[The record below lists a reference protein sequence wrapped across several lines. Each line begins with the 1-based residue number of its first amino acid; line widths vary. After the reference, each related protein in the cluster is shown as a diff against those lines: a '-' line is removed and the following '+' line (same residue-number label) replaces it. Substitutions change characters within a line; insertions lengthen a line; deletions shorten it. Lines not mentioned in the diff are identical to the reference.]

1 MTRGQNTPVFLKA
14 IHIQGFKSFADKIKI
29 ELQPG
34 MSVIVGPNGSGK
46 SNIADAVRWVLGEQS
61 AKSLRGTKMED
72 VIFGGS
78 TSRRSV
84 GLAEVSLIFDNSSGL
99 FPLDYEEVVIT
110 RRVYRDGEGQFFI
123 NRTACRLKD
132 IQELFLDTGSGKE
145 GFSIIGQG
153 RIEEILNLKSEERR
167 LLIEEVAGISKF
179 RHRKK
184 EALKKIEETQ
194 QNLERVDDIIS
205 EVESRI
211 EPLARQAEVARQS
224 KVLTSE
230 LESKEIT
237 LLVNDLTS
245 IKSRLV
251 KAEQNIRNLNDEYTV
266 LAAANAENEEMTV
279 RSKYELDLL
288 EQKVQEVQAE
298 VYSLENNVKEAAHEL
313 SLMSERQGFVKEQ
326 AGRLSKEISTAE
338 ERLAE
343 SQDKIVSYGEKETY
357 LLENMNQASKKLQEK
372 EIRLA
377 ELRSASEGK
386 QLEELK
392 SEIFEILAQ
401 KSRLSNELAEI
412 SNKKDSALKKESQLK
427 GEITAKQEERDK
439 LISELNEQEQEI
451 QKINVKETQVIQRM
465 EENKQQINVQSR
477 ELAVIEESYSGL
489 LRKIDQA
496 AARLQALQALQE
508 NLEGYHKGVKETI
521 FAYRKGE
528 INCQAVYGTVA
539 DNIEVDQKY
548 ELAVET
554 ALGSA
559 LQNVIVEKT
568 EDGRECIA
576 YLKKH
581 GKGRATFLPLEAV
594 RGNRLSLNLEVRKT
608 GGFEGLAAD
617 LVSYDK
623 RFTGIMEFLLGRI
636 LVADNMDT
644 AIRLAKA
651 NNYSVRVVTLQ
662 GDQVNIGGSLTGGS
676 SRGLSSGL
684 LGRTREM
691 EDIVSHISRMKSEQE
706 RKKQEEIF
714 LKKQLEEIQKNQ
726 ATMAEELAEM
736 NESKRIMAVEKKHRE
751 DRISRL
757 EESLKIHQY
766 EQKEI
771 QDELAGFVSREED
784 SAVYLQETEDK
795 LIRLQNEQ
803 AEMERALE
811 ETAALTE
818 KIAEEITTARIETAK
833 LEQELN
839 QTRQLSQEE
848 NQRLQQYSAN
858 LEDIKLEL
866 TNLQNFEEELVK
878 GQDDAEK
885 NIQEYRGL
893 LDDKRRELVK
903 KRQER
908 ENLSADAI
916 RREQELQI
924 RQRKTKELEQNI
936 HQNELRL
943 ARLQAEWEAGSAR
956 LEEEYQI
963 TWNNSEEYATHEGK
977 EALQEQIACLKH
989 ALEEL
994 GPVNFTALE
1003 EYPETL
1009 NRFGFLTSQRDDLVA
1024 AAESLQVLINDLD
1037 KNMIERFREGFT
1049 AVNQAFKTVFR
1060 DLFSGGNAEL
1070 ELDDPDNLLET
1081 GVKVIAQ
1088 PPGKKAQLLSLLS
1101 GGERAF
1107 TAIALLFAFLKVK
1120 PSPFCLLD
1128 EIEAALDEAN
1138 VKRFVQYLKRLS
1150 SSTQFILISHRRGTM
1165 ESADWLFGITME
1177 ESGVSKLL
1185 TVKLEENL
1193 DENIIA

>member
-1 MTRGQNTPVFLKA
+1 MTKSQISPVFLKA

-61 AKSLRGTKMED
+61 AKSLRGSRMED

-78 TSRRSV
+78 TSRRPV
-84 GLAEVSLIFDNSSGL
+84 GLAEVSLVFDNSSGL

-123 NRTACRLKD
+123 NRTPCRLKD

-211 EPLARQAEVARQS
+211 EPLAKQAEVASQS
-224 KVLTSE
+224 KLLTSE

-237 LLVNDLTS
+237 LLVNDLAS
-245 IKSRLV
+245 IRKRLE
-251 KAEQNIRNLNDEYTV
+251 KAEQSIEDLNNEYAV
-266 LAAANAENEEMTV
+266 LAAGNAEDEEMTI
-279 RSKYELDLL
+279 RSKYKLDLL
-288 EQKVQEVQAE
+288 ERKVQEVQAE

-326 AGRLSKEISTAE
+326 LSRLTKELSAAE
-338 ERLAE
+338 ERQAE
-343 SQDKIVSYGEKETY
+343 SQEKIAGYREKEIY
-357 LLENMNQASKKLQEK
+357 LLKTLEKASKELQEK

-386 QLEELK
+386 KLEELK

-401 KSRLSNELAEI
+401 QSKLSNELAEI
-412 SNKKDSALKKESQLK
+412 SHKKESALKTESQLK
-427 GEITAKQEERDK
+427 EEITAKQEERDR
-439 LISELNEQEQEI
+439 LINELNEQEQEI
-451 QKINVKETQVIQRM
+451 ERINTEEVHLLRKM
-465 EENKQQINVQSR
+465 EEYNEQINVRSR
-477 ELAVIEESYSGL
+477 ELASMEESYSRL

-496 AARLQALQALQE
+496 SARLQALQALQE

-521 FAYRKGE
+521 FAYRKGD
-528 INCQAVYGTVA
+528 INCQTVYGTVA
-539 DNIEVDQKY
+539 ENIEVDRKY

-559 LQNVIVEKT
+559 LQNIIVEKT
-568 EDGRECIA
+568 EDGKKCIA
-576 YLKKH
+576 YLKKNN
-581 GKGRATFLPLEAV
+581 KGRATFLPLEAV
-594 RGNRLSLNLEVRKT
+594 RGNRLSLNAEVRKT
-608 GGFEGLAAD
+608 EGFVGLAVD
-617 LVSYDK
+617 LVSFDK
-623 RFTGIMEFLLGRI
+623 RFTGVMEFLLGRI

-644 AIRLAKA
+644 AIRLAKV

-676 SRGLSSGL
+676 TGGLSSGL

-691 EDIVSHISRMKSEQE
+691 EDIVSDIFKMKFEQE
-706 RKKQEEIF
+706 RKKQEEIS
-714 LKKQLEEIQKNQ
+714 LKKQLEEIRRNQ
-726 ATMAEELAEM
+726 AKITEKLAEM
-736 NESKRIMAVEKKHRE
+736 NENRRIMAVEKKHRE
-751 DRISRL
+751 DRISRM
-757 EESLKIHQY
+757 EESIKIHQY
-766 EQKEI
+766 ELKEI
-771 QDELAGFVSREED
+771 EDQLTVFVSREKETTIR
-784 SAVYLQETEDK
+784 LQEAEDK
-795 LIRLQNEQ
+795 LITLQYEQ
-803 AEMERALE
+803 TEMEKAVE
-811 ETAALTE
+811 ETAALAE
-818 KIAEEITTARIETAK
+818 KIAEEITSARIEAAK
-833 LEQELN
+833 LEQEID
-839 QTRQLSQEE
+839 QTRRLSQEE
-848 NQRLQQYSAN
+848 SQRLQQCHAD
-858 LEDIKLEL
+858 LEETKTEIK
-866 TNLQNFEEELVK
+866 NLQNFEEELVK
-878 GQDDAEK
+878 GQDEAEK
-885 NIQEYRGL
+885 NIQEYRSQ
-893 LDDKRRELVK
+893 LDEKRVELVQ

-908 ENLSADAI
+908 EALSADAI
-916 RREQELQI
+916 RQEQDLQI
-924 RQRKTKELEQNI
+924 RRRKTKELEQHI
-936 HQNELRL
+936 HQSELRL
-943 ARLQAEWEAGSAR
+943 AKLQAEWEAGSAR
-956 LEEEYQI
+956 LQEEYQL
-963 TWNNSEEYATHEGK
+963 TWEKAEEYATGESK
-977 EALQEQIACLKH
+977 EVLQERIASLKQ

-1009 NRFGFLTSQRDDLVA
+1009 KRFDFLTSQRNDLVA
-1024 AAESLQVLINDLD
+1024 AAESLQNLIKDLD
-1037 KNMIERFREGFT
+1037 KKMIERFREGFT
-1049 AVNQAFKTVFR
+1049 AVNQAFKEVFR
-1060 DLFSGGNAEL
+1060 DLFNGGNAEL

-1128 EIEAALDEAN
+1128 EIESALDEAN
-1138 VKRFVQYLKRLS
+1138 VKRFVQYLKKLS

-1185 TVKLEENL
+1185 TVKLEDNL
-1193 DENIIA
+1193 KDNNIA